1 MTEPA
6 PSAATVLVVDDDI
19 SVRESVADLLRSA
32 GYAVAVY
39 ASATAFLHS
48 AAVRGPSCLVLDV
61 ELPDLSGLDLQARL
75 GAGQARSPIVF
86 VTGHGD
92 IPMTVRAMKAGAV
105 EFLTKPFD
113 DEALLAAVRTAL
125 SRSQA
130 ALLADAEGSA
140 LRERFESL
148 TPREREVMALV
159 ASGLANK
166 QIAAQLG
173 TAEITVK
180 GHRGRAMHKMGAAS
194 LAELVRMADA
204 LALPRS
210 ERPR

>member
-1 MTEPA
+1 MTELA
-6 PSAATVLVVDDDI
+6 PSAATVVVVDDDV
-19 SVRESVADLLRSA
+19 SVRESVADLMRSA
-32 GYAVAVY
+32 GYTVQAY
-39 ASATAFLHS
+39 ASATEFLHS

-113 DEALLAAVRTAL
+113 DEALLGAVRTAL

-130 ALLADAEGSA
+130 ALLADAEGSL

-180 GHRGRAMHKMGAAS
+180 GHRGRAMHKMSAAS

-204 LALPRS
+204 LALPRTQ
-210 ERPR
+210 RPR

>member
-1 MTEPA
+1 MTDPA
-6 PSAATVLVVDDDI
+6 APATVVVVDDDI
-19 SVRESVADLLRSA
+19 SVRESVAGLMSWA
-32 GYAVAVY
+32 GYAVEAY
-39 ASATAFLHS
+39 ASATEFLHS
-48 AAVRGPSCLVLDV
+48 AAVRGPSWLVLDI

-105 EFLTKPFD
+105 ELLTKPFD
-113 DEALLAAVRTAL
+113 DEALLVAVRTAL
-125 SRSQA
+125 SRSEA
-130 ALLADAEGSA
+130 ALLADAAGSQ
-140 LRERFESL
+140 LRQRFDSL
-148 TPREREVMALV
+148 TPREREVMGLV

-204 LALPRS
+204 LALPRTPK
-210 ERPR
+210 PR

>member
-1 MTEPA
+1 MTDPA
-6 PSAATVLVVDDDI
+6 ASPATVIVVDDDV
-19 SVRESVADLLRSA
+19 SVRESVAGLMGWA
-32 GYAVAVY
+32 GYAVEAY
-39 ASATAFLHS
+39 ATATAFLQS
-48 AAVRGPSCLVLDV
+48 APVRGPSCLVLDV
-61 ELPDLSGLDLQARL
+61 DLPGLSGLELQARL

-113 DEALLAAVRTAL
+113 DEALLAAVRQAL
-125 SRSQA
+125 ARSEA
-130 ALLADAEGSA
+130 ALRADAAGSE
-140 LRERFESL
+140 LRERFASL

-180 GHRGRAMHKMGAAS
+180 GHRGRAMHKMGATS

-204 LALPRS
+204 LALPRTQ
-210 ERPR
+210 RPR